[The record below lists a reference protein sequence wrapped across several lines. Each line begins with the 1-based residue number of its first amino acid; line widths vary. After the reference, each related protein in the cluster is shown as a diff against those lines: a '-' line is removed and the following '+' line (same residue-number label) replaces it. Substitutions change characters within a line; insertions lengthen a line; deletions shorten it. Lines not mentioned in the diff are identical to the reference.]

1 MERNRKD
8 TKRKQ
13 RITDG
18 IFLFVTV
25 LGMFFFYTSGR
36 IEQRLMLKLDVLLVL
51 FHSVFLSV
59 LQFICREK
67 GNRGISL
74 KRVYYICF
82 LFSLLGMYVSGDPLN
97 LPFWMLGGWMLSV
110 FLNYSIGCTYQTMMC
125 LVFGIMK
132 IESMEMFAY
141 LYLAAVGMCL
151 LTPYL
156 KKLSNIGYV
165 ILIGTIG
172 NAILIILKCN
182 FIWKNMCTK
191 ENIICELVFFLNI
204 LLCALGAWVLQGYL
218 HTGDFRF
225 IKSGISQFLAEEE
238 EMWEE
243 GTFMKLGDIQVK
255 GNGQA
260 DLSYTK
266 FLQKDFSLYRRLEQE
281 QPVVYRHSRKVAE
294 LSKEAA
300 EVLDLDAMLAY
311 LGGFYHEIGRL
322 EGEDYIASGCRL
334 AKEFKLPNE
343 VEAIILEHNVSV
355 GLPKSKEAAIVML
368 ADSIVF
374 MMERAKNISSD
385 EEKMKMIKK
394 LFHLRV
400 EKDALSMCDMTFREY
415 KLLEEYFEKWAL
427 RQEWR
432 ESV

>member
-1 MERNRKD
+1 
-8 TKRKQ
+8 
-13 RITDG
+13 
-18 IFLFVTV
+18 
-25 LGMFFFYTSGR
+25 
-36 IEQRLMLKLDVLLVL
+36 
-51 FHSVFLSV
+51 
-59 LQFICREK
+59 
-67 GNRGISL
+67 
-74 KRVYYICF
+74 
-82 LFSLLGMYVSGDPLN
+82 
-97 LPFWMLGGWMLSV
+97 
-110 FLNYSIGCTYQTMMC
+110 
-125 LVFGIMK
+125 
-132 IESMEMFAY
+132 
-141 LYLAAVGMCL
+141 
-151 LTPYL
+151 
-156 KKLSNIGYV
+156 
-165 ILIGTIG
+165 
-172 NAILIILKCN
+172 
-182 FIWKNMCTK
+182 
-191 ENIICELVFFLNI
+191 
-204 LLCALGAWVLQGYL
+204 
-218 HTGDFRF
+218 
-225 IKSGISQFLAEEE
+225 
-238 EMWEE
+238 
-243 GTFMKLGDIQVK
+243 MKLGDIQVK